1 MKTKSEKR
9 LIVFFATGLI
19 ITIFS
24 VILFFRGSHIWH
36 FFAGL
41 GMWFIFDYLASFYNK
56 NTALQVF
63 LRDKKKFINLY
74 LAMVLLG
81 VAIELTGRFILGL
94 WEYPYYNGI
103 HETASVFFYPFIL
116 FQLREMYTLVKS
128 KIKTSLIS
136 IIVSVIMGVIIW
148 EIPNLFSMDWIYHIP
163 IVSLEIF
170 NINIIVVLGWALLI
184 LVPNYLY
191 KIVLNKK

>member
-1 MKTKSEKR
+1 
-9 LIVFFATGLI
+9 
-19 ITIFS
+19 
-24 VILFFRGSHIWH
+24 
-36 FFAGL
+36 
-41 GMWFIFDYLASFYNK
+41 
-56 NTALQVF
+56 
-63 LRDKKKFINLY
+63 
-74 LAMVLLG
+74 
-81 VAIELTGRFILGL
+81 
-94 WEYPYYNGI
+94 
-103 HETASVFFYPFIL
+103 
-116 FQLREMYTLVKS
+116 MYTLVKS